1 MARGV
6 NTKGAATRT
15 AKGALHHSM
24 NFYGDEVSAQVAEW
38 RTGIY
43 VRIHGK
49 IREFDNKKSIMAFQV
64 RLITDF
70 NEVRAKGS
78 CASLQAVLHLLLPPA
93 HACLWLARQ
102 CGVCA
107 KLWTCRDGRCRA
119 ACAGD
124 LPPAQVRVRVCALEE
139 GGRDRKRRL
148 RRRRRRRRRRGADA
162 FERCSAPEN
171 A

>member
-1 MARGV
+1 M
-6 NTKGAATRT
+6 
-15 AKGALHHSM
+15 
-24 NFYGDEVSAQVAEW
+24 AEW

-49 IREFDNKKSIMAFQV
+49 IRDFDNKKSITAFKV

-70 NEVRAKGS
+70 NEVRAKGT
-78 CASLQAVLHLLLPPA
+78 CASLQAVLNLLLPPA

-102 CGVCA
+102 FGVCA
-107 KLWTCRDGRCRA
+107 KLWTCREGRCPA

-124 LPPAQVRVRVCALEE
+124 LPPAQVRVRVCASEE

-148 RRRRRRRRRRGADA
+148 RRRWRRRRRRGADTV
-162 FERCSAPEN
+162 ERRSAPES